1 MNTITEWIRK
11 HIFYV
16 LSKEDGFLIDG
27 FTLEQVRAHVEERLL
42 RPFTRICTKCAIGLH
57 QYESNRGR
65 SPNYLS
71 WLEQSLEKYKRTKN
85 IDDVLDVAFYAI
97 AESENPSFEGTFYNS
112 EDSAKGG
119 TEL

>member
-1 MNTITEWIRK
+1 VKTTTEWIRT
-11 HIFYV
+11 HALFRAGV
-16 LSKEDGFLIDG
+16 AQQ
-27 FTLEQVRAHVEERLL
+27 FTIEQVRTHVEERLSRAFHL
-42 RPFTRICTKCAIGLH
+42 IRAKCAIGLL

-65 SPNYLS
+65 SPNYLG

-97 AESENPSFEGTFYNS
+97 AESENPSFEGAFYNS

-119 TEL
+119 VEL